1 MGSNPTSSVII
12 YMQMDKTNNLDL
24 NVTLKV
30 EITGK
35 NSQACNKFLNLF
47 KNLDCAQN
55 SVYWKTVSRFNKK
68 NFITVLK
75 SPHVNKTAQE
85 QFEYRIY
92 SKCIIVHTFKPLFF
106 LLLIKN
112 LQGICFSNITLKV
125 TLFTEGVKFTNKNIN
140 LLEYF
145 NSNNIKLH
153 RKLQNTPLT
162 LKYTQYIEIL
172 DLYGEIYCKKIFC
185 KN

>member
-12 YMQMDKTNNLDL
+12 YMQMDKINNLDL
-24 NVTLKV
+24 NVILKL

-47 KNLDCAQN
+47 KNLDCTQN
-55 SVYWKTVSRFNKK
+55 SVYWKTIPRLNKK

-92 SKCIIVHTFKPLFF
+92 SKGIIVHTFKPLFF

-112 LQGICFSNITLKV
+112 LQGICFSNITLKI
-125 TLFTEGVKFTNKNIN
+125 TLFAEGVKFINKNIN
-140 LLEYF
+140 LLEFF
-145 NSNNIKLH
+145 NSKNIKLYH
-153 RKLQNTPLT
+153 RLQNTPIT
-162 LKYTQYIEIL
+162 LKYIEIL
-172 DLYGEIYCKKIFC
+172 DLYGEIFCKKTFC